1 MGYVFRDDHTMT
13 RASPTRAA
21 KQVTHKTRKSISIG
35 SGRRFSGSGGDL
47 DDDDDFTPTKKAAA
61 AKSRKVAG
69 GVLRA

>member
-1 MGYVFRDDHTMT
+1 MT

-21 KQVTHKTRKSISIG
+21 KTSDAQDPEIYLYRLWW
-35 SGRRFSGSGGDL
+35 RFGDSGGDL